1 MPSNSHAGWAPVL
14 RSLSA
19 HAAAAAAKL
28 RNLAPYAAM
37 ELILPGGSLMA
48 LLFWLY
54 RRHKTRGAG
63 GANPA
68 GRLLG
73 HHQRRAVGVAA
84 GNRRHGAGV
93 DHPQVLDAA

>member
-54 RRHKTRGAG
+54 RRQKM
-63 GANPA
+63 
-68 GRLLG
+68 
-73 HHQRRAVGVAA
+73 RR
-84 GNRRHGAGV
+84 AGV
-93 DHPQVLDAA
+93 DHSQVLDAA